1 MCSELAQYYLRGPTF
16 VQREPEDP
24 DKLHANVTTMTFHIC
39 KSLAEHKETL
49 SRKNDF
55 IIYRSGGTYWDGWD
69 YRAFRG

>member
-55 IIYRSGGTYWDGWD
+55 ISLKRSSSAKYANLT
-69 YRAFRG
+69 

>member
-16 VQREPEDP
+16 VQRVPEDP

-69 YRAFRG
+69 YRSIQG

>member
-1 MCSELAQYYLRGPTF
+1 MKNENSRIVKDYVHAIYE
-16 VQREPEDP
+16 VQLLCRESEDP

-55 IIYRSGGTYWDGWD
+55 IMKGVQNMLI
-69 YRAFRG
+69 